1 MLTKVRYFI
10 HDVTNCKVCAK
21 RVNPNG
27 RGRRGRESNLESS
40 RKSSISVSQ
49 KSSIFEDFRVD
60 EIEGVGLH
68 PLRCNV

>member
-1 MLTKVRYFI
+1 MKSGRKFTPKRRMITKVRYFI

-27 RGRRGRESNLESS
+27 RGRRGKESNLES
-40 RKSSISVSQ
+40 
-49 KSSIFEDFRVD
+49 FRVD

-68 PLRCNV
+68 PLRSCI